1 MQALGQLVSWA
12 LLLGVPLAAM
22 FALLQP
28 LIGTRD
34 FVPIWDTF
42 WTILVVVL
50 LHGALRVRE
59 DMGHPH

>member
-1 MQALGQLVSWA
+1 
-12 LLLGVPLAAM
+12 M

-34 FVPIWDTF
+34 FDPIWDTF

-50 LHGALRVRE
+50 LHGALRLRK

>member
-12 LLLGVPLAAM
+12 LLLGVPLAAT

-34 FVPIWDTF
+34 FDLIWDTF

-50 LHGALRVRE
+50 LHGAVRVRK